1 MQTMYCS
8 FIEIDGVVLV
18 IHDVHVLY
26 KFMVSIQNEYL
37 LHFTLGNEVFN
48 RASK

>member
-1 MQTMYCS
+1 MYFTNACM
-8 FIEIDGVVLV
+8 
-18 IHDVHVLY
+18 HD
-26 KFMVSIQNEYL
+26 MVSIQNEYL